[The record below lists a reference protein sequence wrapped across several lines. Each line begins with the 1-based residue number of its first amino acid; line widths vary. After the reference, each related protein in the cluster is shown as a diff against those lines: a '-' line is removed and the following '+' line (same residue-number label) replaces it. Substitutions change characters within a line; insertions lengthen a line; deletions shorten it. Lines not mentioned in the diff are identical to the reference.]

1 MGLGSLVGKASHTLF
16 SLYAHFAMHTCL
28 YVYEEKLK
36 ACMGKCPSMACFISI
51 GIHSVRLM
59 YLPGSS
65 RGALI
70 GVPCEECLLLFWRWG
85 YPIKYRHHP
94 LHSSL
99 LCIRDHGPRHI
110 PSQDGFRWHIW
121 NHLNLLG
128 YRPGDQSGPQNPRV
142 QRCWEL

>member
-70 GVPCEECLLLFWRWG
+70 GVPCEECLFLFRRWG
-85 YPIKYRHHP
+85 RHTMTYTEP
-94 LHSSL
+94 YQ
-99 LCIRDHGPRHI
+99 
-110 PSQDGFRWHIW
+110 PSQ
-121 NHLNLLG
+121 LLSG
-128 YRPGDQSGPQNPRV
+128 LPIRPSKPSCPTVLGALILPLSSP
-142 QRCWEL
+142 